1 MRGHDLD
8 NTVAREGPTARPAGS
23 SGPWVGALLALV
35 TAGSVAACSEA
46 GLVSAPG
53 GDTPGSA
60 AETREV
66 IVPVSEFGTWR
77 DSTFGGFATPS
88 TTSWILAAQDSAL
101 QSRALLRF
109 AAVPDTVII
118 NAQLLPIDSVG
129 GILVRFGADTA
140 RSSLPGDSVTVSV
153 FTLDR
158 HFDPDEAEWGRAAA
172 GDPWPGGGA
181 LVRRLGRQS
190 IPTSVDT
197 FTVGVR
203 GDADAFYEEWRDAGS
218 PPSMAVTV
226 DGTGNR
232 LFLRN
237 AVLEFLASPPE
248 QDTLA
253 SATSVVEERTSIYD
267 PPQAPVG
274 RSLRLGGVPS
284 SRAYFAITP
293 PDSVDGL
300 PLRGSQINRAD
311 LLLWPLPG
319 GSSVFRPRG
328 PLGVVALQLLGD
340 PFELGAKTPVGQA
353 LAGGQVFR
361 LDPDSVAAGRP
372 LEVDVTELFAQWAR
386 FPEDSTAVFRLGLRP
401 VPDGARF
408 GYWDFGSVGADSSA
422 LRPMV
427 RLLFT
432 PPTSFELP

>member
-1 MRGHDLD
+1 MRGHDLED
-8 NTVAREGPTARPAGS
+8 TEARDGPAAPPAGI
-23 SGPWVGALLALV
+23 SGPWVAALLAV
-35 TAGSVAACSEA
+35 VAAGAVAACSEA

-53 GDTPGSA
+53 GDAPGSA

-88 TTSWILAAQDSAL
+88 TTSWILAAQDSAF

-109 AAVPDTVII
+109 GAVPDTVII
-118 NAQLLPIDSVG
+118 NAQLLPVDSVG
-129 GILVRFGADTA
+129 RILLRFGADTA
-140 RSSLPGDSVTVSV
+140 RSSFTGDSVTVSV

-158 HFDPDEAEWGRAAA
+158 HFDPDEAEWGRAAE
-172 GDPWPGGGA
+172 GDPWPGGGS
-181 LVRRLGRQS
+181 LVRRLGRQTV
-190 IPTSVDT
+190 PTSVDT

-203 GDADAFYEEWRDAGS
+203 GDADAFYEEWRNAGA
-218 PPSMAVTV
+218 PPSMALTV

-237 AVLEFLASPPE
+237 AVLEFLASPPD

-267 PPQAPVG
+267 PPQPAVG

-284 SRAYFAITP
+284 SRAYFTITP
-293 PDSVDGL
+293 PDSVDGF

-319 GSSVFRPRG
+319 GSPTFRPRG
-328 PLGVVALQLLGD
+328 VLNLVALELLGD
-340 PFELGAKTPVGQA
+340 PFELGAKTPVGQP

-361 LDPDSVAAGRP
+361 LDADSLAAGRP
-372 LEVDVTELFAQWAR
+372 LEVNVTSLFAQWAR
-386 FPEDSTAVFRLGLRP
+386 FPEDSTAEFRLGLRP
-401 VPDGARF
+401 LPDGARF
-408 GYWDFGSVGADSSA
+408 GYWDFGSVDADSAA